1 MDEQLMNQLY
11 QLYYKDEHKTKLF
24 PFSIP
29 VKTEGLT
36 IFFENYWIA
45 ELVKASNSEK
55 IGITSWKLRDKL
67 RRNVGLAKTLTEK
80 DINGDYQVLSLTRNS
95 KKHQML
101 AHLYQWHPS
110 SKPAMALLWQKLGY
124 KLPGE
129 AKNPIYQ
136 NAFCG
141 KTEVYKSYV
150 ANFLSPAMDLINTDE
165 QLHELMIAPSGYGR
179 LSREADVKSVKEKLN
194 MLDYPLCPFVL
205 ERCPSLWFDM
215 NKIPITYL

>member
-1 MDEQLMNQLY
+1 MTDLFQI
-11 QLYYKDEHKTKLF
+11 YYKEEHKNKLF
-24 PFSIP
+24 PFAKPYFNDS
-29 VKTEGLT
+29 LT
-36 IFFENYWIA
+36 IFFESEPIRK
-45 ELVKASNSEK
+45 LVMESKAEK

-67 RRNVGLAKTLTEK
+67 RRNVGLAKTLTEN

-101 AHLYQWHPS
+101 AHLYQWHPKS
-110 SKPAMALLWQKLGY
+110 REAMAILWSKLGF

-150 ANFLSPAMDLINTDE
+150 ANFLSPAMELIKSDE
-165 QLHELMIAPSGYGR
+165 QIHELMISPSGYGR
-179 LSREADVKSVKEKLN
+179 LSREADLKSVKEKLK
-194 MLDYPLCPFVL
+194 MPDYPLCPFVL

-215 NKIPITYL
+215 NRIPITYL